1 MTRALPP
8 RPDIKHLRKE
18 AKRLY
23 IRLHRQAPEAQL
35 ADAQF
40 ILAAE
45 YGFKSWGKLKSE
57 VDRRNA
63 DRWAARLA
71 EQESFA
77 PFHAEAA
84 NHYRPSRQ
92 RLWLSRQH
100 DLTADEYDPSPAVFL
115 ESAAFQLAI
124 LLLALALTL
133 LTLR

>member
-57 VDRRNA
+57 VDRRTA
-63 DRWAARLA
+63 ERWSARLT
-71 EQESFA
+71 EQESFR
-77 PFHAEAA
+77 PFPVPQQVRPAA
-84 NHYRPSRQ
+84 SRQ
-92 RLWLSRQH
+92 RPWLSRP
-100 DLTADEYDPSPAVFL
+100 DDVMGDENDAAPTIFL
-115 ESAAFQLAI
+115 ESTAFQLAI
-124 LLLALALTL
+124 LLLALSLIP